1 MNESF
6 YDEALF
12 VEMKHSLALCMILM
26 NHVKLLV
33 IFQLHQVIMIQ
44 QNTVKCLYFLQPQAH

>member
-12 VEMKHSLALCMILM
+12 VEMKHSLALRMILM
-26 NHVKLLV
+26 IHVKMLV
-33 IFQLHQVIMIQ
+33 IFQHQQVITLQ
-44 QNTVKCLYFLQPQAH
+44 QNAVKCLYFLQS